1 MKRSTARQFYQQYFS
16 ATKVAS
22 WLARRCAEQRL
33 KMLEEL
39 MQWDVTKPT
48 SSR

>member
-16 ATKVAS
+16 ATKGSS
-22 WLARRCAEQRL
+22 WLARPSEQRL

-39 MQWDVTKPT
+39 MQWDVTKPA

>member
-16 ATKVAS
+16 ATKAS
-22 WLARRCAEQRL
+22 WLARQCAEQRL

-39 MQWDVTKPT
+39 MQWDVTNPT

>member
-16 ATKVAS
+16 AIKGSS
-22 WLARRCAEQRL
+22 WLARPCAEQRL

-39 MQWDVTKPT
+39 MQWDVTKPA